1 MEQKKNERSG
11 VVKTGAEKGGLVANN
26 GVSCR
31 CHTFQHL
38 SIGIEQ
44 IVEVLRGGGLEVRSQ
59 GRANQILGMSTASI
73 QSSLLLLI
81 MSLTA
86 ILMVDTI
93 GTTTICQVSGLFHTL
108 TLPLNSTLK

>member
-1 MEQKKNERSG
+1 MEQKKTERCG
-11 VVKTGAEKGGLVANN
+11 VVKTGAAEKGGPVANN

-59 GRANQILGMSTASI
+59 GRANQILGMSKALI

-81 MSLTA
+81 MSLNMYY
-86 ILMVDTI
+86 IDGTI
-93 GTTTICQVSGLFHTL
+93 GSTTVSGLFHIL
-108 TLPLNSTLK
+108 TLPFNSTLKL

>member
-1 MEQKKNERSG
+1 MKG
-11 VVKTGAEKGGLVANN
+11 VVLSKRGLRKVAAVANN

-38 SIGIEQ
+38 CIGIEQ

-59 GRANQILGMSTASI
+59 GRANQILGMSKASI

-81 MSLTA
+81 MSLNA
-86 ILMVDTI
+86 ILMV
-93 GTTTICQVSGLFHTL
+93 
-108 TLPLNSTLK
+108 PLVQQQFLACFIF

>member
-1 MEQKKNERSG
+1 MKG
-11 VVKTGAEKGGLVANN
+11 VVLSKRGLRKVAAVANN

-59 GRANQILGMSTASI
+59 GRANQILGMSKALI
-73 QSSLLLLI
+73 QSSADHVSKCYI
-81 MSLTA
+81 
-86 ILMVDTI
+86 DGTI
-93 GTTTICQVSGLFHTL
+93 GSTTVSGLFHIL
-108 TLPLNSTLK
+108 TLPFNSTLK

>member
-1 MEQKKNERSG
+1 MEQKKTERCG
-11 VVKTGAEKGGLVANN
+11 VVKTGAAEKGGPVANN

-59 GRANQILGMSTASI
+59 GRANQILGMSKALI

-81 MSLTA
+81 MSLNHFV
-86 ILMVDTI
+86 IVQQQYPI
-93 GTTTICQVSGLFHTL
+93 SGLFHIL
-108 TLPLNSTLK
+108 TLPFNSTLK